1 MKPALVAVALLIP
14 AVAVAQPATEITTDT
29 LQYCNRLAGEVARTP
44 SPPPQARDLMA
55 EGERLCSDGHIRGGI
70 IRLRRAM
77 ILVHEADRVA
87 SKPP

>member
-1 MKPALVAVALLIP
+1 MKSAFVAVALLLP

-29 LQYCNRLAGEVARTP
+29 LQYCNRLAGEVAQTP

-55 EGERLCSDGHIRGGI
+55 EGQRLCTGGHIRGGI

-77 ILVHEADRVA
+77 IVLHDAERVA